1 MPASLRITYLK
12 PINQR
17 SHYILFSLYSH
28 RIRCIRIRF
37 ALANSTL
44 LEVSLF
50 KISMRRGQDSKS
62 CPKAFPRSLFARSE
76 FRRSDSRHIPL
87 LKATSNPM
95 KDFDCLRRGQD
106 SNLQGLT
113 PAGSPNQCLAI
124 RRTPPN
130 YSLIPRKTFILSSTG
145 GCVKNNLVNQLLD
158 CFPLKGEEI

>member
-62 CPKAFPRSLFARSE
+62 CPKAFPRSLFARSD

-95 KDFDCLRRGQD
+95 KGFDCLRNVFENIRTD
-106 SNLQGLT
+106 FINGLGGRNSPRT
-113 PAGSPNQCLAI
+113 LFPPASPKSGSEKDNFKFLEGE
-124 RRTPPN
+124 T
-130 YSLIPRKTFILSSTG
+130 RKENH
-145 GCVKNNLVNQLLD
+145 K
-158 CFPLKGEEI
+158 

>member
-87 LKATSNPM
+87 LKAISNPM
-95 KDFDCLRRGQD
+95 KGFSIACGGDRTRTCKGLRPLV
-106 SNLQGLT
+106 LQTSALPFGAPLQII
-113 PAGSPNQCLAI
+113 PSFPVKLLFFLLPEDVL
-124 RRTPPN
+124 RT
-130 YSLIPRKTFILSSTG
+130 T
-145 GCVKNNLVNQLLD
+145 
-158 CFPLKGEEI
+158 